1 MKQPVDIVIVG
12 AGMVGLAV
20 ANLLAQSDLANV
32 TVIDAGRKPDF
43 SSAGELS
50 LRVSAIAPG
59 SVELLRAIGVWDEIV
74 AQRVCPYRG
83 MRVWDA
89 AAHADGPETVAFS
102 ADEFAMPQLGFI
114 VENIL
119 VRTALFKKV
128 VQTNVAMRFETTIK
142 SMRKN
147 SNRYELELDSGRTLA
162 PELVI
167 GADGA
172 RSFVRNAA
180 AIEINSWP
188 HAQKAFITHLVP
200 ELDHRNTAWQRFLS
214 DGPIGILP
222 LHDGRVSIVWSTTP
236 ENADE
241 ALAMTEQQLA
251 SRLTAV
257 SGGVLGRL
265 TAAGDRAAFPLES
278 QHAKHYVTP
287 GLALVGDAA
296 HAIHPLAGQG
306 VNLGFADA
314 IKLADVLVSALEG
327 GEFIGDRPVLR
338 KYERARKGDNQLMLH
353 FVSGLNRLFSAEY
366 RSLQAIRG
374 AGMYAF
380 NKSGPLRE
388 HAVRVAL
395 GITW

>member
-1 MKQPVDIVIVG
+1 MKQPIDIVIVG
-12 AGMVGLAV
+12 AGMVGLAI
-20 ANLLAQSDLANV
+20 ANLLGKSDLANV
-32 TVIDAGRKPDF
+32 TVIDAGKKPIF
-43 SSAGELS
+43 SLEDDLS

-59 SVELLRAIGVWDEIV
+59 SAELLRAIGVWDEI
-74 AQRVCPYRG
+74 ATERACPYRD

-89 AAHADGPETVAFS
+89 AGHADGPETVAFS
-102 ADEFAMPQLGFI
+102 AAEFAAPELGFI

-119 VRTALFKKV
+119 VRTALLNKV
-128 VQTNVAMRFETTIK
+128 AQTNVATRFETTIK
-142 SMRKN
+142 SMRKS

-172 RSFVRNAA
+172 RSFIRDAA
-180 AIEINSWP
+180 AIEIDSWP
-188 HAQKAFITHLVP
+188 HEQKAFVTHLMP
-200 ELDHRNTAWQRFLS
+200 ELDHRNTAWQRFLT
-214 DGPIGILP
+214 DGPLGILP

-236 ENADE
+236 ENADD
-241 ALAMTEQQLA
+241 ALAMTDEQLA
-251 SRLTAV
+251 SRLTEI

-265 TAAGDRAAFPLES
+265 TPSGDRGAFPLES

-314 IKLADVLVSALEG
+314 IKLAEVLVSALEG

-338 KYERARKGDNQLMLH
+338 KYERARKGDNQLMLN
-353 FVSGLNRLFSAEY
+353 FVRGLNKLFSAEY
-366 RSLQAIRG
+366 SSLQPLRG
-374 AGMYAF
+374 AGMAAF

-395 GITW
+395 GLG

>member
-1 MKQPVDIVIVG
+1 MKQPIDIVIVG
-12 AGMVGLAV
+12 AGMVGLAI
-20 ANLLAQSDLANV
+20 ANLLGKSDLANV
-32 TVIDAGRKPDF
+32 TVIDAGKKPIF
-43 SSAGELS
+43 SLEDDLS

-59 SVELLRAIGVWDEIV
+59 SAELLRAIGVWDEI
-74 AQRVCPYRG
+74 ATERACPYRD

-89 AAHADGPETVAFS
+89 AGHADGPETVAFS
-102 ADEFAMPQLGFI
+102 AAEFAAPQLGFI

-119 VRTALFKKV
+119 VRTALLNKV
-128 VQTNVAMRFETTIK
+128 AQTNVATRFETTIK
-142 SMRKN
+142 SMRKS

-172 RSFVRNAA
+172 RSFIRDAA
-180 AIEINSWP
+180 AIEIDSWP
-188 HAQKAFITHLVP
+188 HEQKAFVTHLMP
-200 ELDHRNTAWQRFLS
+200 ELDHRNTAWQRFLT
-214 DGPIGILP
+214 DGPLGILP

-236 ENADE
+236 ENADD
-241 ALAMTEQQLA
+241 ALAMTDEQLA
-251 SRLTAV
+251 SRLTDI

-265 TAAGDRAAFPLES
+265 TPSGGRGSFPLES

-314 IKLADVLVSALEG
+314 IKLAEVLVSALEG

-338 KYERARKGDNQLMLH
+338 KYERARKGDNQLMLN
-353 FVSGLNRLFSAEY
+353 FVRGLNKLFSADY
-366 RSLQAIRG
+366 SSLQPLRG
-374 AGMYAF
+374 AGMAAF

-395 GITW
+395 GLG

>member
-1 MKQPVDIVIVG
+1 MKQPIDIVIVG
-12 AGMVGLAV
+12 AGMVGLAI
-20 ANLLAQSDLANV
+20 ANLLGKSDLANV
-32 TVIDAGRKPDF
+32 TVIDAGKKPIF
-43 SSAGELS
+43 SLEDDLS

-59 SVELLRAIGVWDEIV
+59 SAELLRAIGVWDEI
-74 AQRVCPYRG
+74 ATERACPYRD

-89 AAHADGPETVAFS
+89 AGHADGPETVAFS
-102 ADEFAMPQLGFI
+102 AAEFAAPQLGFI

-119 VRTALFKKV
+119 VRTALLNKV
-128 VQTNVAMRFETTIK
+128 AQTNVATRFETTIK
-142 SMRKN
+142 SMRKS

-172 RSFVRNAA
+172 RSFIRDAA
-180 AIEINSWP
+180 AIEIDSWP
-188 HAQKAFITHLVP
+188 HEQKAFVTHLMP
-200 ELDHRNTAWQRFLS
+200 ELDHRNTAWQRFLT
-214 DGPIGILP
+214 DGPLGILP

-236 ENADE
+236 ENADD
-241 ALAMTEQQLA
+241 ALAMTDEQLA
-251 SRLTAV
+251 SRLTDI

-265 TAAGDRAAFPLES
+265 TPSGGRGSFPLES

-314 IKLADVLVSALEG
+314 IKLAEVLVSALEG

-338 KYERARKGDNQLMLH
+338 KYERARKGDNQLMLN
-353 FVSGLNRLFSAEY
+353 FVRGLNKLFSAEY
-366 RSLQAIRG
+366 SSLQPLRG
-374 AGMYAF
+374 AGMAAF

-395 GITW
+395 GLG

>member
-1 MKQPVDIVIVG
+1 MKQPIDIVIVG
-12 AGMVGLAV
+12 AGMVGLAI
-20 ANLLAQSDLANV
+20 ANLLGKSDLANV
-32 TVIDAGRKPDF
+32 AVIDAGKKPIF
-43 SSAGELS
+43 SLEDDLS

-59 SVELLRAIGVWDEIV
+59 SAELLRAIGVWDEI
-74 AQRVCPYRG
+74 ATERACPYRD

-89 AAHADGPETVAFS
+89 AGHADGPETVAFS
-102 ADEFAMPQLGFI
+102 AAEFAAPELGFI

-119 VRTALFKKV
+119 VRTALLNKV
-128 VQTNVAMRFETTIK
+128 AQTNVATRFETTIK
-142 SMRKN
+142 SMRKS

-172 RSFVRNAA
+172 RSFIRDAA
-180 AIEINSWP
+180 AIEIDSWP
-188 HAQKAFITHLVP
+188 HEQKAFVTHLMP
-200 ELDHRNTAWQRFLS
+200 ELDHRNTAWQRFLT
-214 DGPIGILP
+214 DGPLGILP

-236 ENADE
+236 ENADD
-241 ALAMTEQQLA
+241 ALAMTDEQLA
-251 SRLTAV
+251 SRLTEI

-265 TAAGDRAAFPLES
+265 TPSGDRGAFPLES

-314 IKLADVLVSALEG
+314 IKLAEVLVSALEG

-338 KYERARKGDNQLMLH
+338 KYERARKGDNQLMLN
-353 FVSGLNRLFSAEY
+353 FVRGLNKLFSAEY
-366 RSLQAIRG
+366 SSLQPLRG
-374 AGMYAF
+374 AGMAAF

-395 GITW
+395 GVG

>member
-1 MKQPVDIVIVG
+1 MKQPIDIVIVG
-12 AGMVGLAV
+12 AGMVGLAI
-20 ANLLAQSDLANV
+20 ANLLGKSDLANV
-32 TVIDAGRKPDF
+32 AVIDAGKKPIF
-43 SSAGELS
+43 SLEDDLS

-59 SVELLRAIGVWDEIV
+59 SAELLRAIGVWDEI
-74 AQRVCPYRG
+74 ATERACPYRD

-89 AAHADGPETVAFS
+89 AGHADGPETVAFS
-102 ADEFAMPQLGFI
+102 AAEFAAPQLGFI

-119 VRTALFKKV
+119 VRTALLNKV
-128 VQTNVAMRFETTIK
+128 AQTNVATRFETTIK
-142 SMRKN
+142 SMRKS

-172 RSFVRNAA
+172 RSFIRDAA
-180 AIEINSWP
+180 EIEIDSWP
-188 HAQKAFITHLVP
+188 HEQKAFVTHLMP
-200 ELDHRNTAWQRFLS
+200 ELDHRNTAWQRFLT
-214 DGPIGILP
+214 DGPLGILP

-236 ENADE
+236 ENADD
-241 ALAMTEQQLA
+241 ALAMTDEQLA
-251 SRLTAV
+251 SRLTEI

-265 TAAGDRAAFPLES
+265 TPSGDRGAFPLES

-314 IKLADVLVSALEG
+314 IKLAEVLVSALEG

-338 KYERARKGDNQLMLH
+338 KYERARKGDNQLMLN
-353 FVSGLNRLFSAEY
+353 FVRGLNKLFSAEY
-366 RSLQAIRG
+366 SSLQPLRG
-374 AGMYAF
+374 AGMAAF

-395 GITW
+395 GLG

>member
-1 MKQPVDIVIVG
+1 MKQPIDIVIVG
-12 AGMVGLAV
+12 AGMVGLAI
-20 ANLLAQSDLANV
+20 ANLLRKSDLANV
-32 TVIDAGRKPDF
+32 TVIDAGKKPIF
-43 SSAGELS
+43 SLEDDLS

-59 SVELLRAIGVWDEIV
+59 SVELLRAIGVWDEI
-74 AQRVCPYRG
+74 ATERACPYRD

-89 AAHADGPETVAFS
+89 AGHADGPETVAFS
-102 ADEFAMPQLGFI
+102 AAEFAAPQLGFI

-119 VRTALFKKV
+119 VRTALLNKV
-128 VQTNVAMRFETTIK
+128 AQTNVATRFETTIK
-142 SMRKN
+142 SMRKS

-172 RSFVRNAA
+172 RSFIRDAA
-180 AIEINSWP
+180 AIEIDSWP
-188 HAQKAFITHLVP
+188 HEQKAFVTHLMP
-200 ELDHRNTAWQRFLS
+200 ELDHRNTAWQRFLT
-214 DGPIGILP
+214 DGPLGILP

-236 ENADE
+236 ENADD
-241 ALAMTEQQLA
+241 ALAMTDEQLA
-251 SRLTAV
+251 SRLTEI

-265 TAAGDRAAFPLES
+265 TPSGDRGAFPLES

-314 IKLADVLVSALEG
+314 IKLAEVLVSALEG

-338 KYERARKGDNQLMLH
+338 KYERARKGDNQLMLN
-353 FVSGLNRLFSAEY
+353 FVRGLNKLFSAEY
-366 RSLQAIRG
+366 SSLQPLRG
-374 AGMYAF
+374 AGMAAF

-395 GITW
+395 GLG

>member
-1 MKQPVDIVIVG
+1 MKQPIDIVIVG
-12 AGMVGLAV
+12 AGMVGLAI
-20 ANLLAQSDLANV
+20 ANLLGKSDLANV
-32 TVIDAGRKPDF
+32 TVIDAGKKPIF
-43 SSAGELS
+43 SLEDDLS

-59 SVELLRAIGVWDEIV
+59 SAELLRAIGVWDEI
-74 AQRVCPYRG
+74 ATERACPYRD

-89 AAHADGPETVAFS
+89 AGHADGPETVAFS
-102 ADEFAMPQLGFI
+102 AAEFAAPQLGFI

-119 VRTALFKKV
+119 VRTALLNKV
-128 VQTNVAMRFETTIK
+128 AQTNVATRFETTIK
-142 SMRKN
+142 SMRKS

-172 RSFVRNAA
+172 RSFIRDAA
-180 AIEINSWP
+180 AIEIDSWP
-188 HAQKAFITHLVP
+188 HEQKAFVTHLMP
-200 ELDHRNTAWQRFLS
+200 ELDHRNTAWQRFLT
-214 DGPIGILP
+214 DGPLGILP

-236 ENADE
+236 ENADD
-241 ALAMTEQQLA
+241 ALAMTDEQLA
-251 SRLTAV
+251 SRLTEI

-265 TAAGDRAAFPLES
+265 TPSGDRGAFPLES

-314 IKLADVLVSALEG
+314 IKLAEVLVSALEG

-338 KYERARKGDNQLMLH
+338 KYERARKGDNQLMLN
-353 FVSGLNRLFSAEY
+353 FVRGLNKLFSAEY
-366 RSLQAIRG
+366 SSLQPLRG
-374 AGMYAF
+374 AGMAAF

-395 GITW
+395 GLG

>member
-1 MKQPVDIVIVG
+1 MKQPIDIVIVG
-12 AGMVGLAV
+12 AGMVGLAI
-20 ANLLAQSDLANV
+20 ANLLGKSDLANV
-32 TVIDAGRKPDF
+32 TVIDAGKKPIF
-43 SSAGELS
+43 SLEDDLS

-59 SVELLRAIGVWDEIV
+59 SAELLRAIGVWDEI
-74 AQRVCPYRG
+74 ATERACPYRD

-89 AAHADGPETVAFS
+89 AGHADGPETVAFS
-102 ADEFAMPQLGFI
+102 AAEFAAPQLGFI

-119 VRTALFKKV
+119 VRTALLNKV
-128 VQTNVAMRFETTIK
+128 AQTNVATRFETTIK
-142 SMRKN
+142 SMRKS

-172 RSFVRNAA
+172 RSFIRDAA
-180 AIEINSWP
+180 AIEIDSWP
-188 HAQKAFITHLVP
+188 HEQKAFVTHLMP
-200 ELDHRNTAWQRFLS
+200 ELDHRNTAWQRFLT
-214 DGPIGILP
+214 DGPLGILP

-236 ENADE
+236 ENADD
-241 ALAMTEQQLA
+241 ALAMTDEQLA
-251 SRLTAV
+251 SRLTEI

-265 TAAGDRAAFPLES
+265 TPSGDRGAFPLES

-314 IKLADVLVSALEG
+314 IKLAEVLVSALEG

-338 KYERARKGDNQLMLH
+338 KYERARKGDNQLMLN
-353 FVSGLNRLFSAEY
+353 FVRGLNKLFSADY
-366 RSLQAIRG
+366 SSLQPLRG
-374 AGMYAF
+374 AGMAAF

-395 GITW
+395 GLG

>member
-1 MKQPVDIVIVG
+1 MKQPIDIVIVG
-12 AGMVGLAV
+12 AGMVGLAI
-20 ANLLAQSDLANV
+20 ANLLGKSDLANV
-32 TVIDAGRKPDF
+32 TVIDAGKKPIF
-43 SSAGELS
+43 SLEDDLS

-59 SVELLRAIGVWDEIV
+59 SAELLRAIGVWDEI
-74 AQRVCPYRG
+74 ATERACPYRD

-89 AAHADGPETVAFS
+89 AGHADGPETVAFS
-102 ADEFAMPQLGFI
+102 AAEFAAPQLGFI

-119 VRTALFKKV
+119 VRTALLNKV
-128 VQTNVAMRFETTIK
+128 AQTNVATRFETTIK
-142 SMRKN
+142 SMRKS

-172 RSFVRNAA
+172 RSFIRDAA
-180 AIEINSWP
+180 AIEIDSWP
-188 HAQKAFITHLVP
+188 HEQKAFVTHLMP
-200 ELDHRNTAWQRFLS
+200 ELDHRNTAWQRFLT
-214 DGPIGILP
+214 DGPLGILP

-236 ENADE
+236 ENADD
-241 ALAMTEQQLA
+241 ALAMTDEQLA
-251 SRLTAV
+251 SRLTDI

-265 TAAGDRAAFPLES
+265 TPSGDRGAFPLES

-314 IKLADVLVSALEG
+314 IKLAEVLVSALEG

-338 KYERARKGDNQLMLH
+338 KYERARKGDNQLMLN
-353 FVSGLNRLFSAEY
+353 FVRGLNKLFSAEY
-366 RSLQAIRG
+366 SSLQPLRG
-374 AGMYAF
+374 AGMAAF

-395 GITW
+395 GLG

>member
-1 MKQPVDIVIVG
+1 MKQPIDIVIVG
-12 AGMVGLAV
+12 AGMVGLAI
-20 ANLLAQSDLANV
+20 ANLLGKSDLANV
-32 TVIDAGRKPDF
+32 AVIDAGKKPIF
-43 SSAGELS
+43 SLEDDLS

-59 SVELLRAIGVWDEIV
+59 SAELLRAIGVWDEI
-74 AQRVCPYRG
+74 ATERACPYRD

-89 AAHADGPETVAFS
+89 AGHADGPETVAFS
-102 ADEFAMPQLGFI
+102 AAEFAAPQLGFI

-119 VRTALFKKV
+119 VRTALLNKV
-128 VQTNVAMRFETTIK
+128 AQTNVATRFETTIK
-142 SMRKN
+142 SMRKS

-172 RSFVRNAA
+172 RSFIRDAA
-180 AIEINSWP
+180 AIEIDSWP
-188 HAQKAFITHLVP
+188 HEQKAFVTHLMP
-200 ELDHRNTAWQRFLS
+200 ELDHRNTAWQRFLT
-214 DGPIGILP
+214 DGPLGILP

-236 ENADE
+236 ENADD
-241 ALAMTEQQLA
+241 ALAMTDEQLA
-251 SRLTAV
+251 SRLTDI

-265 TAAGDRAAFPLES
+265 TPSGDRGAFPLES

-314 IKLADVLVSALEG
+314 IKLAEVLVSALEG

-338 KYERARKGDNQLMLH
+338 KYERARKGDNQLMLN
-353 FVSGLNRLFSAEY
+353 FVRGLNKLFSAEY
-366 RSLQAIRG
+366 SSLQPLRG
-374 AGMYAF
+374 AGMAAF

-395 GITW
+395 GLG

>member
-1 MKQPVDIVIVG
+1 MKQPIDIVIVG
-12 AGMVGLAV
+12 AGMVGLAI
-20 ANLLAQSDLANV
+20 ANLLGKSDLANV
-32 TVIDAGRKPDF
+32 TVIDAGKKPIF
-43 SSAGELS
+43 SLEDDLS

-59 SVELLRAIGVWDEIV
+59 SAELLRAIGVWDEI
-74 AQRVCPYRG
+74 ATERACPYRD

-89 AAHADGPETVAFS
+89 AGHADGPETVAFS
-102 ADEFAMPQLGFI
+102 AAEFAAPQLGFI

-119 VRTALFKKV
+119 VRTALLNKV
-128 VQTNVAMRFETTIK
+128 AQTNVATRFETTIK
-142 SMRKN
+142 SMRKS

-172 RSFVRNAA
+172 RSFIRDAA
-180 AIEINSWP
+180 AIEIDSWP
-188 HAQKAFITHLVP
+188 HEQKAFVTHLMP
-200 ELDHRNTAWQRFLS
+200 ELDHRNTAWQRFLT
-214 DGPIGILP
+214 DGPLGILP

-236 ENADE
+236 ENADD
-241 ALAMTEQQLA
+241 ALAMTDEQLA
-251 SRLTAV
+251 SRLTEI

-265 TAAGDRAAFPLES
+265 TPSGDRGSFPLES

-314 IKLADVLVSALEG
+314 IKLAEVLVSALEG

-338 KYERARKGDNQLMLH
+338 KYERARKGDNQLMLN
-353 FVSGLNRLFSAEY
+353 FVRGLNKLFSAEY
-366 RSLQAIRG
+366 SSLQPLRG
-374 AGMYAF
+374 AGMAAF

-395 GITW
+395 GLG

>member
-1 MKQPVDIVIVG
+1 MKQPIDIVIVG
-12 AGMVGLAV
+12 AGMVGLAI
-20 ANLLAQSDLANV
+20 ANLLGKSDLANV
-32 TVIDAGRKPDF
+32 TVIDAGKKPIF
-43 SSAGELS
+43 SLEDDLS

-59 SVELLRAIGVWDEIV
+59 SAELLRAIGVWDEI
-74 AQRVCPYRG
+74 ATERACPYRD

-89 AAHADGPETVAFS
+89 AGHADGPETVAFS
-102 ADEFAMPQLGFI
+102 AAEFAAPQLGFI

-119 VRTALFKKV
+119 VRTALLNKV
-128 VQTNVAMRFETTIK
+128 AQTNVATRFETTIK
-142 SMRKN
+142 SMRKS

-172 RSFVRNAA
+172 RSFIRDAA
-180 AIEINSWP
+180 AIEIDSWP
-188 HAQKAFITHLVP
+188 HEQKAFVTHLMP
-200 ELDHRNTAWQRFLS
+200 ELDHRNTAWQRFLT
-214 DGPIGILP
+214 DGPLGILP

-236 ENADE
+236 ENADD
-241 ALAMTEQQLA
+241 ALAMTDEQLA
-251 SRLTAV
+251 SRLTEI

-265 TAAGDRAAFPLES
+265 TPSGDRGAFPLES

-314 IKLADVLVSALEG
+314 IKLAEVLVRALEG

-338 KYERARKGDNQLMLH
+338 KYERARKGDNQLMLN
-353 FVSGLNRLFSAEY
+353 FVRGLNKLFSAEY
-366 RSLQAIRG
+366 SSLQPLRG
-374 AGMYAF
+374 AGMAAF

-395 GITW
+395 GLG

>member
-1 MKQPVDIVIVG
+1 MKQPIDIVIVG
-12 AGMVGLAV
+12 AGMVGLAI
-20 ANLLAQSDLANV
+20 ANLLGKSDLANV
-32 TVIDAGRKPDF
+32 TVIDAGKKPIF
-43 SSAGELS
+43 SLEDDLS

-59 SVELLRAIGVWDEIV
+59 SAELLRAIGVWDEI
-74 AQRVCPYRG
+74 ATERACPYRD

-89 AAHADGPETVAFS
+89 AGHADGPETVAFS
-102 ADEFAMPQLGFI
+102 AAEFAAPQLGFI

-119 VRTALFKKV
+119 VRTALLNKV
-128 VQTNVAMRFETTIK
+128 AQTNVATRFETTIK
-142 SMRKN
+142 SMRKS

-172 RSFVRNAA
+172 RSFIRDAA
-180 AIEINSWP
+180 AIEIDSWP
-188 HAQKAFITHLVP
+188 HEQKAFVTHLMP
-200 ELDHRNTAWQRFLS
+200 ELDHRNTAWQRFLT
-214 DGPIGILP
+214 DGPLGILP

-236 ENADE
+236 ENADD
-241 ALAMTEQQLA
+241 ALAMTDEQLA
-251 SRLTAV
+251 SRLTDI

-265 TAAGDRAAFPLES
+265 TPSGDRGSFPLES

-314 IKLADVLVSALEG
+314 IKLAEVLVSALEG

-338 KYERARKGDNQLMLH
+338 KYERARKGDNQLMLN
-353 FVSGLNRLFSAEY
+353 FVRGLNKLFSAEY
-366 RSLQAIRG
+366 SSLQPLRG
-374 AGMYAF
+374 AGMAAF

-395 GITW
+395 GLG

>member
-1 MKQPVDIVIVG
+1 MKQPIDIVIVG
-12 AGMVGLAV
+12 AGMVGLAI
-20 ANLLAQSDLANV
+20 ANLLGKSDLANV
-32 TVIDAGRKPDF
+32 TVIDAGKKPIF
-43 SSAGELS
+43 SLEDDLS

-59 SVELLRAIGVWDEIV
+59 SVELLRAIGVWDEI
-74 AQRVCPYRG
+74 ATERACPYRD

-89 AAHADGPETVAFS
+89 AGHADGPETVAFS
-102 ADEFAMPQLGFI
+102 AAEFAAPQLGFI

-119 VRTALFKKV
+119 VRTALLNKV
-128 VQTNVAMRFETTIK
+128 AQTNVATRFETTIK
-142 SMRKN
+142 SMRKS

-172 RSFVRNAA
+172 RSFIRDAA
-180 AIEINSWP
+180 AIEIDSWP
-188 HAQKAFITHLVP
+188 HEQKAFVTHLMP
-200 ELDHRNTAWQRFLS
+200 ELDHRNTAWQRFLT
-214 DGPIGILP
+214 DGPLGILP

-236 ENADE
+236 ENADD
-241 ALAMTEQQLA
+241 ALAMTDEQLA
-251 SRLTAV
+251 SRLTEI

-265 TAAGDRAAFPLES
+265 TPSGDRGSFPLES

-314 IKLADVLVSALEG
+314 IKLAEVLVSALEG

-338 KYERARKGDNQLMLH
+338 KYERARKGDNQLMLN
-353 FVSGLNRLFSAEY
+353 FVRGLNKLFSAEY
-366 RSLQAIRG
+366 SSLQPLRG
-374 AGMYAF
+374 AGMAAF

-395 GITW
+395 GLG

>member
-1 MKQPVDIVIVG
+1 MKQPIDIVIVG
-12 AGMVGLAV
+12 AGMVGLAI
-20 ANLLAQSDLANV
+20 ANLLGKSDLANV
-32 TVIDAGRKPDF
+32 AVIDAGKKPIF
-43 SSAGELS
+43 SLEDDLS

-59 SVELLRAIGVWDEIV
+59 SAELLRAIGVWDEI
-74 AQRVCPYRG
+74 ATERACPYRD

-89 AAHADGPETVAFS
+89 AGHADGPETVAFS
-102 ADEFAMPQLGFI
+102 AAEFAAPELGFI

-119 VRTALFKKV
+119 VRTALLNKV
-128 VQTNVAMRFETTIK
+128 AQTNVATRFETTIK
-142 SMRKN
+142 SMRKS
-147 SNRYELELDSGRTLA
+147 SNRYDLELDSGRTLA

-172 RSFVRNAA
+172 RSFIRDAA
-180 AIEINSWP
+180 AIEIDSWP
-188 HAQKAFITHLVP
+188 HEQKAFVTHLMP
-200 ELDHRNTAWQRFLS
+200 ELDHRNTAWQRFLT
-214 DGPIGILP
+214 DGPLGILP

-236 ENADE
+236 ENADD
-241 ALAMTEQQLA
+241 ALAMTDEQLA
-251 SRLTAV
+251 SRLTEI

-265 TAAGDRAAFPLES
+265 TPSGDRGAFPLES

-314 IKLADVLVSALEG
+314 IKLAEVLVSALEG

-338 KYERARKGDNQLMLH
+338 KYERARKGDNQLMLN
-353 FVSGLNRLFSAEY
+353 FVRGLNKLFSAEY
-366 RSLQAIRG
+366 SSLQPLRG
-374 AGMYAF
+374 AGMAAF

-395 GITW
+395 GLG

>member
-1 MKQPVDIVIVG
+1 MKQPIDIVIVG
-12 AGMVGLAV
+12 AGMVGLAI
-20 ANLLAQSDLANV
+20 ANLLGKSDLANV
-32 TVIDAGRKPDF
+32 TVIDAGKKPIF
-43 SSAGELS
+43 SLEDDLS

-59 SVELLRAIGVWDEIV
+59 SVELLRAIGVWDEI
-74 AQRVCPYRG
+74 ATERACPYRD

-89 AAHADGPETVAFS
+89 AGHADGPETVAFS
-102 ADEFAMPQLGFI
+102 AAEFAAPQLGFI

-119 VRTALFKKV
+119 VRTALLNKV
-128 VQTNVAMRFETTIK
+128 AQTNVATRFETTIK
-142 SMRKN
+142 SMRKS

-172 RSFVRNAA
+172 RSFIRDAA
-180 AIEINSWP
+180 AIEIDSWP
-188 HAQKAFITHLVP
+188 HEQKAFVTHLMP
-200 ELDHRNTAWQRFLS
+200 ELDHRNTAWQRFLT
-214 DGPIGILP
+214 DGPLGILP
-222 LHDGRVSIVWSTTP
+222 LDDGRVSIVWSTTP

-241 ALAMTEQQLA
+241 ALAMTDEQLA
-251 SRLTAV
+251 SRLTGI

-265 TAAGDRAAFPLES
+265 TPSGDRGAFPLES

-314 IKLADVLVSALEG
+314 IKLAEVLVSALEG

-338 KYERARKGDNQLMLH
+338 KYERARKGDNQLMLN
-353 FVSGLNRLFSAEY
+353 FVRGLNKLFSAEY
-366 RSLQAIRG
+366 SSLQPLRG
-374 AGMYAF
+374 AGMAAF

-395 GITW
+395 GLR

>member
-1 MKQPVDIVIVG
+1 MKQPIDIVIVG
-12 AGMVGLAV
+12 AGMVGLAI
-20 ANLLAQSDLANV
+20 ANLLGKSDLANV
-32 TVIDAGRKPDF
+32 TVIDAGKKPIF
-43 SSAGELS
+43 SLEDDLS

-59 SVELLRAIGVWDEIV
+59 SVELLRAIGVWDEI
-74 AQRVCPYRG
+74 ATERACPYRD

-89 AAHADGPETVAFS
+89 AGHADGPETVAFS
-102 ADEFAMPQLGFI
+102 AAEFAAPQLGFI

-119 VRTALFKKV
+119 VRTALLNKV
-128 VQTNVAMRFETTIK
+128 AQTNVATRFETTIK
-142 SMRKN
+142 SMRKS

-172 RSFVRNAA
+172 RSFIRDAA
-180 AIEINSWP
+180 AIEIDSWP
-188 HAQKAFITHLVP
+188 HEQKAFVTHLMP
-200 ELDHRNTAWQRFLS
+200 ELDHRNTAWQRFLT
-214 DGPIGILP
+214 DGPLGILP

-236 ENADE
+236 ENADD
-241 ALAMTEQQLA
+241 ALAMTDEQLA
-251 SRLTAV
+251 SRLTEI

-265 TAAGDRAAFPLES
+265 TPSGDRGAFPLES

-314 IKLADVLVSALEG
+314 IKLAEVLVSALEG

-338 KYERARKGDNQLMLH
+338 KYERARKGDNQLMLN
-353 FVSGLNRLFSAEY
+353 FVRGLNKLFSAEY
-366 RSLQAIRG
+366 SSLQPLRG
-374 AGMYAF
+374 AGMAAF

-395 GITW
+395 GLG